1 MYLKNYGLKLHRH
14 GAPSGQFE
22 YVLKTKGIT
31 LDWDTCQR
39 VTYAEMLRRVL
50 EYDTL
55 NDNDIDD
62 DNSTHIPI
70 VLNYNFIR
78 PNTRTGQIHTIN
90 SNKKYKALITKGIVL
105 ADYTVVP
112 FGYVKPTL

>member
-1 MYLKNYGLKLHRH
+1 MR
-14 GAPSGQFE
+14 
-22 YVLKTKGIT
+22 
-31 LDWDTCQR
+31 
-39 VTYAEMLRRVL
+39 RRVL

-55 NDNDIDD
+55 DEDDIDD

-78 PNTRTGQIHTIN
+78 PNARTGQIHTIN

-105 ADYTVVP
+105 ADYSVVP
-112 FGYVKPTL
+112 FGYVQPQ